1 VSEEKEGLKE
11 KALRAYKEYLE
22 RERKIREKKARDIA
36 GRAREEFI
44 QRFETEP
51 EETVPISPY
60 ECLLK
65 SDGLKFR
72 AVEDGHKIRL
82 FVFTEC
88 QCCHSLFEKRVTS
101 LRALGEVLSETCICE
116 KCKEAFG
123 AIAEGTSRE
132 EEIIK
137 KLCEVL
143 KMLRDYDMDCD

>member
-1 VSEEKEGLKE
+1 MSEEKNGLRG
-11 KALRAYKEYLE
+11 KAIRAYKEYLE
-22 RERKIREKKARDIA
+22 KKGKIRKKKIRDIA
-36 GRAREEFI
+36 ERVREEFI
-44 QRFETEP
+44 QRFKTEP
-51 EETVPISPY
+51 ENIVPISPY

-72 AVEDGHKIRL
+72 AVEDEHKIRF

-123 AIAEGTSRE
+123 VIVDKTSRE
-132 EEIIK
+132 EEDIK

-143 KMLRDYDMDCD
+143 KMLRDYAE